1 MIWTPVISLTSR
13 PRPLPLPC
21 SVLAILAFMLFLKHT
36 KATSVML
43 LTWCSS
49 RLEDTLPHDCQ
60 VNPSTPWCPDNLPLS
75 WGGSALALPTCLTLP
90 YFSFPN
96 LSRVLSLSSQVFT
109 YLLCSLSEQYNPS
122 KLRLP
127 DLSYKNTGNPVKF
140 EGQMNNKYSL
150 GLSMSPAIFGTRHMY
165 MYLLF
170 TWNDIH
176 SLFLVWQPPT
186 PTHKETH
193 RGTKRFS
200 RKSGFVCVFLWY
212 IFSFQPVLIS

>member
-1 MIWTPVISLTSR
+1 MTAKLTP
-13 PRPLPLPC
+13 
-21 SVLAILAFMLFLKHT
+21 H
-36 KATSVML
+36 L
-43 LTWCSS
+43 LDA
-49 RLEDTLPHDCQ
+49 L
-60 VNPSTPWCPDNLPLS
+60 DNLPLS

-109 YLLCSLSEQYNPS
+109 YLLCSLSVQYNPS

-140 EGQMNNKYSL
+140 EGQMNNEYSL
-150 GLSMSPAIFGTRHMY
+150 GLSMSPAIFGTWHMY

-176 SLFLVWQPPT
+176 SLYLVWQPPT

-193 RGTKRFS
+193 KGTKGSQGSQGSSVFFS
-200 RKSGFVCVFLWY
+200 DTSLVFNQCLFHNTCSVSVCWTNDLT
-212 IFSFQPVLIS
+212 FSQDDP